1 MAILRTIIMP
11 GISPLQGFLI
21 VRVMQTTGGGGR
33 LLPEKHNAAQAEYD
47 RLAALV

>member
-1 MAILRTIIMP
+1 MP
-11 GISPLQGFLI
+11 GISPLQGFRI
-21 VRVMQTTGGGGR
+21 VLDVQTTGGSGR

>member
-1 MAILRTIIMP
+1 MAIFLTIIMP
-11 GISPLQGFLI
+11 GISPLQGFRI
-21 VRVMQTTGGGGR
+21 VRVMQTAGGSGT

>member
-1 MAILRTIIMP
+1 MP
-11 GISPLQGFLI
+11 GISPLQGFRI
-21 VRVMQTTGGGGR
+21 VRVMQTASGR